1 MWIGSAAAA
10 SGLAAIAPALVV
22 IVVGCT
28 RETEPPAPTGL
39 VEAAARGD
47 ARQVADLLERGANV
61 DERDAS
67 GRTAVTAAVYAGSAP
82 TVRVLVDAGADVN
95 LQDDSRANAF
105 LALGETGNVSVLD
118 EVLRG
123 DPDVGLTN
131 RFGGTALIPAAHRG
145 RVEMVRA
152 LLARTEVDVDHV
164 NDPGWT
170 ALLEAVIL
178 GDGGPAHTE
187 IVRMLLEAGADRDIA
202 DRDGVTP
209 LEHASRSGYDD
220 IAALLTSR

>member
-1 MWIGSAAAA
+1 MSIGSAGAG
-10 SGLAAIAPALVV
+10 SGDAPA
-22 IVVGCT
+22 
-28 RETEPPAPTGL
+28 GL

-47 ARQVADLLERGANV
+47 ARLVADLLERGADV
-61 DERDAS
+61 DERDVS

-82 TVRVLVDAGADVN
+82 TVRVLVDAGANVN

-145 RVEMVRA
+145 HVEMVRA

-187 IVRMLLEAGADRDIA
+187 IVRMLLEAGADPDIA

-220 IAALLTSR
+220 IAGLLTSR

>member
-1 MWIGSAAAA
+1 MWIGSASAL
-10 SGLAAIAPALVV
+10 SGLAVIGPALVAV
-22 IVVGCT
+22 VVGCA
-28 RETEPPAPTGL
+28 REAERPVPTGL

-47 ARQVADLLERGANV
+47 ARQVADLLERGADV

-67 GRTAVTAAVYAGSAP
+67 GRTAVTAAVYAGSTP
-82 TVRVLVDAGADVN
+82 TVRLLVDAGANVD

-145 RVEMVRA
+145 HVEMVRA

-202 DRDGVTP
+202 DREGVTP
-209 LEHASRSGYDD
+209 LEHAFRSGYDD